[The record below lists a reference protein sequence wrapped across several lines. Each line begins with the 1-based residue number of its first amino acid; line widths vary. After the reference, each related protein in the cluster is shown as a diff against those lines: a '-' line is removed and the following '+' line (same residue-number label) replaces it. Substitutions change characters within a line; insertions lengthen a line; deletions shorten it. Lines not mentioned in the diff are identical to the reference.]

1 MGFEP
6 YMLIWHKDLFSPFVA
21 DGLTDLCLL
30 GQSHFVD
37 ALKGKGLVLIELL

>member
-21 DGLTDLCLL
+21 DGLTDLSLL